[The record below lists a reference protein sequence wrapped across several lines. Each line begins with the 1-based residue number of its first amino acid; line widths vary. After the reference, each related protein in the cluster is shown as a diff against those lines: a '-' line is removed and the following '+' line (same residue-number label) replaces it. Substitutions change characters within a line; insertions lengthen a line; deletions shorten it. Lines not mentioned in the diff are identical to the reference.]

1 MSTNLGPN
9 LPESLV
15 SLFSGRDLANKAQV
29 ACVLVTEGADG
40 YPHPCIVTPGEL
52 VAAGPDTL
60 RLALYENSS
69 ASRNLRSHPAATL
82 CLADGGAAYYV
93 KADVEPFE
101 TRDQALNGQAVFTV
115 RPRHVLKDVEEGYEV
130 TSGFRFRDLSGDA
143 ATLARWQPIVTA
155 LSATFADPAS
165 NPT

>member
-15 SLFSGRDLANKAQV
+15 SFFSGQDLRDKAQV

-52 VAAGPDTL
+52 VAADQATL

-69 ASRNLRSHPAATL
+69 ASRNLRSRPAATL

-93 KADVEPFE
+93 KADIEPFE
-101 TRDQALNGQAVFTV
+101 TKDPALQGQAVFTV
-115 RPRHVLKDVEEGYEV
+115 HPRHVLRDVEEGYEV

-143 ATLARWQPIVTA
+143 STVARWQPIVTA
-155 LSATFADPAS
+155 LSGTFV
-165 NPT
+165 